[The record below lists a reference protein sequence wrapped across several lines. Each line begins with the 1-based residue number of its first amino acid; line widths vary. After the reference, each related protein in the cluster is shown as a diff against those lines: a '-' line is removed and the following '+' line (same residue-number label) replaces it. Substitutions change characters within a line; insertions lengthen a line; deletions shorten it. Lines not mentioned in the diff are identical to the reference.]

1 MCGGSAGITAITVTY
16 PTDLIRKRLQMQSFS
31 ENVPRYDGIFDCV
44 RKIVKTEGIIGLYR
58 GLSISYIKTFPTLAI
73 QFWCYETLKDIFSK
87 K

>member
-1 MCGGSAGITAITVTY
+1 MTAITVTY

-31 ENVPRYDGIFDCV
+31 KDVPTYNGIIDCFL
-44 RKIVKTEGIIGLYR
+44 KIKRSEGIIGLYR

-73 QFWCYETLKDIFSK
+73 QFWCYDTLKELFEIYK